1 VRGDTLRYYVDDTY
15 IRGIKS
21 EFDMKERLLGL
32 RVCGKQTVAF
42 DRLKAIEC

>member
-1 VRGDTLRYYVDDTY
+1 MRGDTLRYCVNDTY